1 MSAGKRVIGPITLGC
16 ELYLRGTVASEAAV
30 TAVYDALR
38 RRAKKLRA
46 RLKELR
52 GKERRPTD
60 PCKLKEF
67 EEKLPLYR
75 KLKVWLRSD

>member
-1 MSAGKRVIGPITLGC
+1 MA
-16 ELYLRGTVASEAAV
+16 
-30 TAVYDALR
+30 AVYDALR

-75 KLKVWLRSD
+75 KLKGWLRHET